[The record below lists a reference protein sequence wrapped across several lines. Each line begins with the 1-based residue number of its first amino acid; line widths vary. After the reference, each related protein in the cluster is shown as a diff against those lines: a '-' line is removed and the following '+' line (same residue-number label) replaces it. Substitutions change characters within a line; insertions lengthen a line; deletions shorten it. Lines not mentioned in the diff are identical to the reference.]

1 MNNII
6 KEYLYNIDINDEI
19 FNSLKKDYLNFKKW
33 YYKKAINGYQA
44 YITYKDNNK
53 LGSILILKIEDEQEN
68 YKIFNKPFDKRK
80 RLKIATLKVSD
91 KGKNIGKQ
99 FLDIVEQIAIENNI
113 DEIYTTIYRNQEN
126 LINLL
131 KQNGYK
137 FYTTKETI
145 KGDRT
150 IGLEDIMI
158 KSITHSEKHTK
169 KK

>member
-19 FNSLKKDYLNFKKW
+19 FNKS
-33 YYKKAINGYQA
+33 
-44 YITYKDNNK
+44 
-53 LGSILILKIEDEQEN
+53 
-68 YKIFNKPFDKRK
+68 FDKRK